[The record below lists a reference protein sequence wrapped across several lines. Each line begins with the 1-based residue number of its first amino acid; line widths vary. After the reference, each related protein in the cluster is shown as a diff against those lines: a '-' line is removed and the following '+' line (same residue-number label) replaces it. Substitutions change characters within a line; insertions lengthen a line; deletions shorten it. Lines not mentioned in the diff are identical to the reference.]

1 MSQFPFLPPTDDEVQ
16 PGHIN
21 LEELLATLARDE
33 EKARRQR
40 ELRGLPPDAPN
51 AQLSPRRRR
60 RSSPRRPVPKNRKI
74 YQGPRGGQ
82 YYIKNRKKVYI

>member
-1 MSQFPFLPPTDDEVQ
+1 MSQFPFLPPKDDELP

-21 LEELLATLARDE
+21 LQEILGTIRQAEEIARKE
-33 EKARRQR
+33 R
-40 ELRGLPPDAPN
+40 ELQGLPPV

-60 RSSPRRPVPKNRKI
+60 SSPRRSVPKNRKI

-82 YYIKNRKKVYI
+82 YYIKNKKKVYI